1 MKPEASPGPPCAG
14 IHRLFETNRLANGFQ
29 AQAYEE
35 ALPTIRR
42 SRTGAATSAQAKEAW
57 TETTLVHQGG
67 VAA

>member
-1 MKPEASPGPPCAG
+1 MKPEASQGPACPG
-14 IHRLFETNRLANGFQ
+14 IHRLFETNRLAKDFQ

-35 ALPTIRR
+35 ALPTIGC
-42 SRTGAATSAQAKEAW
+42 SRTGAAMSAQAKEAW